1 MIYSSPMEI
10 AKEMVR
16 LGFKPEGVLNDTME
30 GWADTLVDAVELNC
44 GLESKVFQAMETLAR
59 MKTREEDIT

>member
-16 LGFKPEGVLNDTME
+16 LGFKPEGVLNDMME
-30 GWADTLVDAVELNC
+30 GWTDTLVDAVELNC
-44 GLESKVFQAMETLAR
+44 GLESKVFQAMKTLAQMR
-59 MKTREEDIT
+59 TREEDIT